1 MAINDFLYFSME
13 QMIEMMSQTGQGVA
27 GKVQL
32 GDADEEY
39 QEEGADTKIM
49 ATGLIFPILCHE
61 IIKGLEEAKGRHG
74 LPQDAETRQKVM
86 QSTDTLSNEPMQLRV
101 GPEIVE
107 KLRNALPDEI
117 FDESNKGL
125 INWFH
130 ISLYK
135 LPAENFLE
143 IIGNIISTDK
153 NKVSRGKDELRKI
166 MIEAQNLK
174 EEFENYKEEEGIESE
189 DEDDIDDFLRSLGIE
204 PPSDN

>member
-1 MAINDFLYFSME
+1 
-13 QMIEMMSQTGQGVA
+13 
-27 GKVQL
+27 
-32 GDADEEY
+32 
-39 QEEGADTKIM
+39 M

-74 LPQDAETRQKVM
+74 LPQDADTRQKVM
-86 QSTDTLSNEPMQLRV
+86 QSTDTLANEPMQLRI

-135 LPAENFLE
+135 LPADEFLE
-143 IIGNIISTDK
+143 IIGNVISTDK
-153 NKVSRGKDELRKI
+153 SKVDRGKSSLREI
-166 MIEAQNLK
+166 MNEAQNLK
-174 EEFENYKEEEGIESE
+174 DEFENYKEEEGIESDEE
-189 DEDDIDDFLRSLGIE
+189 DENDIDDFLRSLGIE
-204 PPSDN
+204 PPSNN